1 MRIKEM
7 LPGQDATI
15 VAFTSGAA
23 EYRQRLLML
32 GLIPGTQFQL
42 QRLAPLGDPVEIKV
56 RGSLV
61 SLRKDE
67 ADVMEV
73 EVAGKCST
81 LSVLSETPIAERQR
95 FLTH

>member
-7 LPGQDATI
+7 APGQTAKIT
-15 VAFTSGAA
+15 AFTSGAA

-32 GLIPGTQFQL
+32 GLVPGTQFEL

-61 SLRKDE
+61 SLRKGE

-73 EVAGKCST
+73 EVAG
-81 LSVLSETPIAERQR
+81 Q
-95 FLTH
+95 

>member
-7 LPGQDATI
+7 APGQIAKIT
-15 VAFTSGAA
+15 AFTSGAA

-32 GLIPGTQFQL
+32 GLVPGTQFEL

-61 SLRKDE
+61 SLRKGE
-67 ADVMEV
+67 ADVMEPV
-73 EVAGKCST
+73 NEAHC
-81 LSVLSETPIAERQR
+81 LYRR
-95 FLTH
+95 